1 MQSYNTA
8 LILIGYQKDYFDPQG
23 ILYQAIEQSSSAN
36 QVIANTVNLLQSI
49 DPTQILTIA
58 TPITFTPTYEEL
70 IEPIGILKTIK
81 DVGAFQAG
89 STGSEMITALHPFR
103 HKILEIAGK
112 KGFNAFLN
120 TNLDTILQQHGITQI
135 ILAGAIASICI
146 DSTGRYAHEHGY
158 QVTVLEDCIS
168 GRTIFEHQ
176 FYCESIFPLYAE
188 VNQSKNIMRN
198 IKNTKALQHQNQ

>member
-1 MQSYNTA
+1 MRSFNTA

-23 ILYQAIEQSSSAN
+23 ILYEVIEQSSNAN
-36 QVIANTVNLLQSI
+36 QVIANTVKLLQSI

-81 DVGAFQAG
+81 DVGAFQAN
-89 STGSEMITALHPFR
+89 SSGSEMITALQPFR
-103 HKILEIAGK
+103 QNILEITGK

-120 TNLDTILQQHGITQI
+120 TNLDNILQRHGVTQI

-146 DSTGRYAHEHGY
+146 DSTGRYAHERGY
-158 QVTVLEDCIS
+158 QVTILEDCIS
-168 GRTIFEHQ
+168 GRTIFEQQ
-176 FYCESIFPLYAE
+176 FYCESIFPLYAK
-188 VNQSKNIMRN
+188 VSQSRN
-198 IKNTKALQHQNQ
+198 ITKHIKDTQNLQLHR